1 MMDRSSQR
9 REFES
14 ALRQVVEPV
23 VRRAGFDWNSSGLG
37 DDPAARDAFA
47 LYEAA
52 PAEFIRRFPTLEPN
66 YAGEEASCIDLW
78 IYYHLD
84 GRTTDA
90 NLEGIDIAAWLREH
104 GHPGLAEAM
113 ELPSDIEAAMR
124 SLAAGLETMLSEAKQ
139 V

>member
-1 MMDRSSQR
+1 M
-9 REFES
+9 
-14 ALRQVVEPV
+14 

-52 PAEFIRRFPTLEPN
+52 PAESIRRFPSLEPN
-66 YAGEEASCIDLW
+66 YGDQEASCIDLW

-90 NLEGIDIAAWLREH
+90 SLEGIDIAAWLGEH
-104 GHPGLAEAM
+104 GHRALAEAM
-113 ELPSDIEAAMR
+113 QLPSDIEAAMR
-124 SLAAGLETMLSEAKQ
+124 SLAAGLEAMLSDAEQ